1 MITNPLSMKARGQLY
16 VAAIVVGAVTL
27 VVTAILTTLGLEPW
41 IPVVS
46 SVASAMSV
54 LAGTLGRDNLSG
66 DSVADVKDAA
76 IEITEAVEAARVGDL
91 SHD

>member
-27 VVTAILTTLGLEPW
+27 VVTAILTTLGMEPW

-54 LAGTLGRDNLSG
+54 LAGTLERDNLSG
-66 DSVADVKDAA
+66 DSVADVTDAA
-76 IEITEAVEAARVGDL
+76 IEIKEATDAVRVGDL
-91 SHD
+91 GHD

>member
-27 VVTAILTTLGLEPW
+27 VVTATLTTLGMEPW

-76 IEITEAVEAARVGDL
+76 LEIKEATDAVRVGDL
-91 SHD
+91 GHD

>member
-27 VVTAILTTLGLEPW
+27 VVPAILTTLGMEPW

-76 IEITEAVEAARVGDL
+76 IEIKEATDAVRVGDL
-91 SHD
+91 GHD

>member
-27 VVTAILTTLGLEPW
+27 VVTAILTTLGMEPW

-66 DSVADVKDAA
+66 DSVAGVKDAV
-76 IEITEAVEAARVGDL
+76 IEIKEASDAVRVGDL
-91 SHD
+91 DHD

>member
-1 MITNPLSMKARGQLY
+1 MITNPLSMKTRGQLY

-27 VVTAILTTLGLEPW
+27 VVTAVLTTLGMEPW

-46 SVASAMSV
+46 AVASAMSV

-66 DSVADVKDAA
+66 DSVADVTDAA
-76 IEITEAVEAARVGDL
+76 LEIKEATDAVREGDL
-91 SHD
+91 GHD

>member
-27 VVTAILTTLGLEPW
+27 VVTATLTTLGMEQW

-66 DSVADVKDAA
+66 DSVADVTDAA
-76 IEITEAVEAARVGDL
+76 IEIKEATDAVRVGDL
-91 SHD
+91 DHD

>member
-27 VVTAILTTLGLEPW
+27 VVTAILTTLGMEPW

-54 LAGTLGRDNLSG
+54 LAGTLGRDNLSS
-66 DSVADVKDAA
+66 DSVADVTDAA
-76 IEITEAVEAARVGDL
+76 IEIKEATDAVRVGDL
-91 SHD
+91 DHD

>member
-27 VVTAILTTLGLEPW
+27 VVTAILTTLGMEPW

-46 SVASAMSV
+46 SIASAMSV

-76 IEITEAVEAARVGDL
+76 SEITEAVEAVRVGDL
-91 SHD
+91 GHD

>member
-1 MITNPLSMKARGQLY
+1 MITNPLSMKTRGQLY
-16 VAAIVVGAVTL
+16 VAAIVVGAVAL
-27 VVTAILTTLGLEPW
+27 VVTAVLTTLGMEPW

-46 SVASAMSV
+46 AVASAMSV

-66 DSVADVKDAA
+66 DSVADVTDAA
-76 IEITEAVEAARVGDL
+76 SELTEAVEAARVGDL

>member
-27 VVTAILTTLGLEPW
+27 VVTAILTTLGMEPW

-76 IEITEAVEAARVGDL
+76 LEIKEATDAVRVGDL
-91 SHD
+91 GQD

>member
-1 MITNPLSMKARGQLY
+1 MITNPLSMKARGQPS

-27 VVTAILTTLGLEPW
+27 VVTAILTTLGMEPW

-46 SVASAMSV
+46 SIASAMSV

-66 DSVADVKDAA
+66 DSVADVKDAVT
-76 IEITEAVEAARVGDL
+76 EIKEAADAVRVGDL
-91 SHD
+91 GHD

>member
-27 VVTAILTTLGLEPW
+27 VVTATLTTLGLEQW

-54 LAGTLGRDNLSG
+54 LAGTLGRDNLSS
-66 DSVADVKDAA
+66 DSVADVTDAA
-76 IEITEAVEAARVGDL
+76 IEIKEATDAVRVGDL

>member
-27 VVTAILTTLGLEPW
+27 VVTAILTPHGMEPW

-76 IEITEAVEAARVGDL
+76 IEIKEATDAVRVGDL
-91 SHD
+91 GHD

>member
-54 LAGTLGRDNLSG
+54 LAGTLGRDNLSS
-66 DSVADVKDAA
+66 DSVAVVKDAA
-76 IEITEAVEAARVGDL
+76 SEITEAVEAARVGDL

>member
-27 VVTAILTTLGLEPW
+27 VVTAILTTLGMEPW

-76 IEITEAVEAARVGDL
+76 LGIKEATDAVRVGDL
-91 SHD
+91 GHD

>member
-27 VVTAILTTLGLEPW
+27 VVTAILTTLGMEPW

-46 SVASAMSV
+46 SIASALSV

-76 IEITEAVEAARVGDL
+76 IEIKEATDSVRVGDL
-91 SHD
+91 GHD

>member
-1 MITNPLSMKARGQLY
+1 MITNPLSMKTRGQLY

-27 VVTAILTTLGLEPW
+27 VVTATLTTLGMEQW

-66 DSVADVKDAA
+66 DSVADGTDAA
-76 IEITEAVEAARVGDL
+76 IEIKEATDAVRVGDL
-91 SHD
+91 DHD

>member
-1 MITNPLSMKARGQLY
+1 MITNPLSMKTRGQLY

-27 VVTAILTTLGLEPW
+27 VVTATLTTLGMEPW

-66 DSVADVKDAA
+66 DSVADVTDAA
-76 IEITEAVEAARVGDL
+76 IEIKEATEAVRVGDL
-91 SHD
+91 DHD

>member
-16 VAAIVVGAVTL
+16 VAAVVVGSVTL
-27 VVTAILTTLGLEPW
+27 VVTAILTTLGMEPW

-46 SVASAMSV
+46 SIASAMSV

-76 IEITEAVEAARVGDL
+76 IEIKEATDAVRVGDL
-91 SHD
+91 GHD

>member
-27 VVTAILTTLGLEPW
+27 VVTAVLTTLGLEPW

-66 DSVADVKDAA
+66 DSVSDVKDAA
-76 IEITEAVEAARVGDL
+76 SEITEAVEAVRVGDL

>member
-27 VVTAILTTLGLEPW
+27 VVTAILTTLGMEPW

-76 IEITEAVEAARVGDL
+76 IEIKEATDAVCVGDL
-91 SHD
+91 GHD

>member
-16 VAAIVVGAVTL
+16 VAAIIVGAVTL
-27 VVTAILTTLGLEPW
+27 VVTAILTTLGMEPW

-54 LAGTLGRDNLSG
+54 LAGTLGRDNLAG

-76 IEITEAVEAARVGDL
+76 SEITEAVEAVRVGDL

>member
-27 VVTAILTTLGLEPW
+27 VVTATLTTLGMEPW

-76 IEITEAVEAARVGDL
+76 IEIKEASDAVRVGDL
-91 SHD
+91 DHD

>member
-16 VAAIVVGAVTL
+16 VAAIVVGSVTL
-27 VVTAILTTLGLEPW
+27 VVTAILTTLGMEPW

-46 SVASAMSV
+46 SIASAMSM

-76 IEITEAVEAARVGDL
+76 IEIKEASDAVRVGDL
-91 SHD
+91 GHD

>member
-27 VVTAILTTLGLEPW
+27 VVTAVLTTLGMEQW

-66 DSVADVKDAA
+66 DSVADVNGAA
-76 IEITEAVEAARVGDL
+76 IEIKEATDAVRVGDL
-91 SHD
+91 GHD

>member
-16 VAAIVVGAVTL
+16 VAAIVVGAATL
-27 VVTAILTTLGLEPW
+27 VVTAVLTTLGMEPW

-66 DSVADVKDAA
+66 DSVADVTDAA
-76 IEITEAVEAARVGDL
+76 IEIKEATDAVRVGDL
-91 SHD
+91 DHD

>member
-16 VAAIVVGAVTL
+16 VAAIIVGAVTL
-27 VVTAILTTLGLEPW
+27 VVTAILTTLGMEPW

-54 LAGTLGRDNLSG
+54 LAGTLGRDNLAG

-76 IEITEAVEAARVGDL
+76 SEITEAVEVVRVGDL

>member
-27 VVTAILTTLGLEPW
+27 VVTAILTTLGMEPW

-46 SVASAMSV
+46 SIASAMSV

-66 DSVADVKDAA
+66 DSVTDVKGAA
-76 IEITEAVEAARVGDL
+76 IEIKEATDAVRVGDL
-91 SHD
+91 GHD

>member
-27 VVTAILTTLGLEPW
+27 VVTAILTTLGMEPW
-41 IPVVS
+41 IHVVS

-76 IEITEAVEAARVGDL
+76 IEIKEATDAVRVGDL
-91 SHD
+91 GHD

>member
-16 VAAIVVGAVTL
+16 VAAIVVGSVTL
-27 VVTAILTTLGLEPW
+27 VVTAILTTLGMEPW

-46 SVASAMSV
+46 SIASAMSV

-76 IEITEAVEAARVGDL
+76 IEIKEASDAVRVGDL
-91 SHD
+91 GHD

>member
-27 VVTAILTTLGLEPW
+27 VVTAILTTLGMEPW

-66 DSVADVKDAA
+66 DSVADVTDAA
-76 IEITEAVEAARVGDL
+76 IEIKEAADAVRVGDL
-91 SHD
+91 GHD

>member
-27 VVTAILTTLGLEPW
+27 VVTAILTTLGMEPW

-46 SVASAMSV
+46 AIASAMSV
-54 LAGTLGRDNLSG
+54 LADTLGRDNLSG
-66 DSVADVKDAA
+66 DSVAVVKDAV
-76 IEITEAVEAARVGDL
+76 IEIKEASDAVRVGDL
-91 SHD
+91 DHD

>member
-1 MITNPLSMKARGQLY
+1 MITNQLSMKARGQLY

-27 VVTAILTTLGLEPW
+27 VVTAVLTTRGMEPW

-46 SVASAMSV
+46 AIASAMSV

-76 IEITEAVEAARVGDL
+76 IEIKEATDAVRLGDL
-91 SHD
+91 GHD

>member
-1 MITNPLSMKARGQLY
+1 MITNPLSMKTRGQLY

-27 VVTAILTTLGLEPW
+27 VVTATLTTLGMEPW

-66 DSVADVKDAA
+66 DSVADVKGAA
-76 IEITEAVEAARVGDL
+76 IEIKEATDAVRVGDL
-91 SHD
+91 GHD

>member
-27 VVTAILTTLGLEPW
+27 VVTAILTTLGMEPW

-66 DSVADVKDAA
+66 DSVADVKDAVT
-76 IEITEAVEAARVGDL
+76 EIKEAADAVRVGDL
-91 SHD
+91 GHD

>member
-27 VVTAILTTLGLEPW
+27 VVTAVLTTLGLEPW

-66 DSVADVKDAA
+66 DSVTDVKDAA

>member
-27 VVTAILTTLGLEPW
+27 VVTAILTTLGMEPW

-46 SVASAMSV
+46 AVASAMSV
-54 LAGTLGRDNLSG
+54 LAGTLGRDNLAG
-66 DSVADVKDAA
+66 DSVADVKDAV
-76 IEITEAVEAARVGDL
+76 IEIKEASDAVRVGDL
-91 SHD
+91 DHD

>member
-27 VVTAILTTLGLEPW
+27 VVTATLTTLGMEPW

-66 DSVADVKDAA
+66 DSVADVTDAA
-76 IEITEAVEAARVGDL
+76 IEIKEATDAVRVGDL
-91 SHD
+91 DHD

>member
-27 VVTAILTTLGLEPW
+27 VVTAILTTLGMEPW

-66 DSVADVKDAA
+66 DSVSVVKDAA
-76 IEITEAVEAARVGDL
+76 IEIKEATDAVRVGDL